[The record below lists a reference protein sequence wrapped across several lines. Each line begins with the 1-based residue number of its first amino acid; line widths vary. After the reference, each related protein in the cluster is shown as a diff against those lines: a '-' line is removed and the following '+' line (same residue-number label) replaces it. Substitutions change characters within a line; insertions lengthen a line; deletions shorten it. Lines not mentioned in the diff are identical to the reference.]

1 MFALNN
7 LFCKAVVTALF
18 FVSVCAKAQTPDY
31 FLHTSDGAL
40 ALELSRGDKVIN
52 IAMMFFK
59 ASELDYVVVERSLDS
74 QVQFNQCGYV
84 KFNDSAKDTVVMVK
98 KDFYPISTVGA
109 VFYRVKAVSKE
120 GATRIYPSVRLPALT
135 ALKDY

>member
-1 MFALNN
+1 MFTLNN

-18 FVSVCAKAQTPDY
+18 FASVDTFAQTPDY
-31 FLHTSDGAL
+31 FLQTSDGAL
-40 ALELSRGDKVIN
+40 AVELSRGDKVIN

-74 QVQFNQCGYV
+74 QLQFNQCGYV

-98 KDFYPISTVGA
+98 KDLYPFSTVGA

-120 GATRIYPSVRLPALT
+120 GATRIYPSVRLPALGVS
-135 ALKDY
+135 KEH